1 MDLEQVR
8 SAILGNIDQHGWHI
22 AGVNEDTR
30 NGFPQYA
37 YTVGFGDTLNH
48 AEVIVIGLSH
58 ESAGMLLNAVGERI
72 RQHGQLEIDTR
83 YTDLLSNGLG
93 LSFVEAAE
101 DRARDLMR
109 LANWYYEAASRQTDT
124 RYRVLQLVWPD
135 SDGLLPWEPG
145 YDTRF
150 NDLQPVLRDVQQPPT
165 SSLH

>member
-1 MDLEQVR
+1 MDLEKVR
-8 SAILGNIDQHGWHI
+8 SAILGNIEQHGWHI

-48 AEVIVIGLSH
+48 PEVIVVGLSH

-72 RQHGQLEIDTR
+72 REHGTLETGTR

-93 LSFVEAAE
+93 LSFVEVPE
-101 DRARDLMR
+101 EKARDLMR
-109 LANWYYEAASRQTDT
+109 FANWYYEAASNQSGTH
-124 RYRVLQLVWPD
+124 YQALQLVWPD
-135 SDGLLPWEPG
+135 SEGLLPWEPG

-150 NDLQPVLRDVQQPPT
+150 NDLQPLLPDIQQPPS

>member
-8 SAILGNIDQHGWHI
+8 SAILGNIERHGWHI
-22 AGVNEDTR
+22 AGVNADTR
-30 NGFPQYA
+30 NDFPQYA
-37 YTVGFGDTLNH
+37 YTVGFGDTLAH

-72 RQHGQLEIDTR
+72 RQHGRLETDTR

-109 LANWYYEAASRQTDT
+109 LANWYYEAASHRTGT

-135 SDGLLPWEPG
+135 SDGRLPWEPG

-150 NDLQPVLRDVQQPPT
+150 NHVQPVLRDVQQPPT
-165 SSLH
+165 TSLH